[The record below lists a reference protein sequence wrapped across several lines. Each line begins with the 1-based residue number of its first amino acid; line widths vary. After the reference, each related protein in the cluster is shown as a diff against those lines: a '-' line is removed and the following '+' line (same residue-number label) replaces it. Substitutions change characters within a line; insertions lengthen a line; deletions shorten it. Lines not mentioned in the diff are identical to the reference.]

1 MIRPF
6 FIACLLSVVM
16 AGEVRAQT
24 PLPEKVVAMLRAANI
39 GEAHL
44 GIHAIRVADG
54 TVVLSHRPDQSMQ
67 PASTMKVLTA
77 IAGLEQLGPTY
88 RARTELRTAAKVANG
103 VLDGDLVLRGMGD
116 PDMDW
121 ESLQKMLQTLR
132 NKGIQRIRGDLV
144 LDRSWYRPS
153 RPDLGLPPFD
163 ETPEFRYNVVPDALM
178 LNSNLIQIDMESDG
192 TSVKARITPPLQRV
206 EVVSAGMTM
215 VDRECAKWEDG
226 WQLPTTEKT
235 AEGVIRITLKG
246 NYPRNCNAQ
255 TSINVLDRTD
265 FADRLFRT
273 LWTNLGGAY
282 EGTTRE
288 GVAPAETR
296 SLADHRSRTLAEFV
310 RDINKRSD
318 NPITRMLFLAL
329 ADSDAGYRASSDSGA
344 IRAEKVVREWLKKHG
359 VNDRGLVLENGSGL
373 SRTERITPA
382 QLAAILNVAHHSR
395 WAPEFMA
402 SLPIIGVDG
411 AMRLRLHQT
420 AAAQRGRFKTGSL
433 YNTLSVA
440 GFVPDAEGQL
450 CIVVAILNHENL
462 PGSVGRPILDAVIDA
477 VQRTRGQT
485 DWPDPLQQYSGG

>member
-6 FIACLLSVVM
+6 FLACFLIA
-16 AGEVRAQT
+16 ATGFGAQAQT
-24 PLPEKVVAMLRAANI
+24 PLPEKVIAMLRAANI

-54 TVVLSHRPDQSMQ
+54 AVVLSHRPDQSMQ

-88 RARTELRTAAKVANG
+88 RARTELRTAATLANG
-103 VLDGDLVLRGMGD
+103 TLEGDLVLRGMGD

-121 ESLQKMLQTLR
+121 ESLQKMLRTLR
-132 NKGIQRIRGDLV
+132 NKGIERIRGDLV
-144 LDRSWYRPS
+144 LDRSWYRPG
-153 RPDLGLPPFD
+153 RPDLGPPPFD
-163 ETPEFRYNVVPDALM
+163 ETPEFRYNVIPDALM
-178 LNSNLIQIDMESDG
+178 LNSNLVQVDMESDG
-192 TSVKARITPPLQRV
+192 TSVRARLTPSLQRV
-206 EVVSAGMTM
+206 EVVTDMSMI
-215 VDRECAKWEDG
+215 DRACDKWEDG
-226 WQLPTTEKT
+226 WQLPVTGKT
-235 AEGVIRITLKG
+235 ADGVIRITLKG

-265 FADRLFRT
+265 FADRLFRS
-273 LWTNLGGAY
+273 LWAGLGGAY

-288 GVAPAETR
+288 GVAPPESR
-296 SLADHRSRTLAEFV
+296 LLADHRSRTLAEFV

-318 NPITRMLFLAL
+318 NPITRMLYLAL
-329 ADSDAGYRASSDSGA
+329 ADSDSGYRASTDEGA
-344 IRAEKVVREWLKKHG
+344 VRSEKVVRGWLKRHG
-359 VNDRGLVLENGSGL
+359 IDDRGLVLENGSGL
-373 SRTERITPA
+373 SRSERITPA
-382 QLAAILNVAHHSR
+382 QLAAVLKAAHQSR

-440 GFVPDAEGQL
+440 GFVPDADNQL
-450 CIVVAILNHENL
+450 CIVVAILNHENM
-462 PGSVGRPILDAVIDA
+462 PGPVGRPILDAIIDA
-477 VQRTRGQT
+477 VQRGGGAQVLS
-485 DWPDPLQQYSGG
+485 DPMKQYSGG